1 MDGKG
6 NGKPQQGAQ
15 PLSSSE
21 LKRFIDETLEN
32 KKAPYKRVIIGKIG
46 DDARSRIEAVYG
58 KRVNFENINLD
69 NDSIHHAVENL
80 HHNIEREDLLLAVE
94 VINTSRDITLSEERH
109 QDSDVLV
116 FKKDMDGEITF
127 LTEVRVKNGY
137 LLVFNAW
144 RQKKARSR
152 KRSDAADG
160 SPELTSKTSFPHNGP
175 SSDGR
180 GAGQA

>member
-1 MDGKG
+1 MDGKE

-21 LKRFIDETLEN
+21 LKRFIDEAIEN
-32 KKAPYKRVIIGKIG
+32 KKSPYKRVIIGKIG
-46 DDARSRIEAVYG
+46 DDARSSIESVYG
-58 KRVNFENINLD
+58 QRVNFEDIDID
-69 NDSIHHAVENL
+69 NHSICHAVENL
-80 HHNIEREDLLLAVE
+80 NHNLEREDLLLAVE
-94 VINTSRDITLSEERH
+94 VINTSRDILLSDEKH
-109 QDSDVLV
+109 KSNDVLV

-137 LLVFNAW
+137 LLVFDAW

-152 KRSDAADG
+152 KRSDAAGG
-160 SPELTSKTSFPHNGP
+160 SPELTSKTSFPRNGP